1 MTTLIVLILLLE
13 AIEEVS
19 LFLHLLLYIDII
31 SLSIL
36 LVLEAL
42 HQVMMQKF
50 IDSLGVQEASVLDVK
65 QVSH

>member
-1 MTTLIVLILLLE
+1 MLIVLILLLE

-31 SLSIL
+31 RLSIL

-65 QVSH
+65 QVSN

>member
-1 MTTLIVLILLLE
+1 MTVLIVLILLLE